1 MGQVDVPYARAL
13 LDNEELRRL
22 LRSQTAVW
30 LKVKENHGWF
40 GPKFPE
46 NVDLLVFEE
55 IDVKPIT
62 DVRRLQSLFD
72 LLGATLEQ
80 LRQIV
85 SASGDDPGIII

>member
-1 MGQVDVPYARAL
+1 
-13 LDNEELRRL
+13 
-22 LRSQTAVW
+22 
-30 LKVKENHGWF
+30 VKENHGWF